1 MAKTSETEL
10 GLAAMRFLATRPAG
24 QATMRTIIKRLPSFI
39 ALTAE
44 DREPSGVRRGEQMWE
59 QRVRN
64 LKSHDNTEGNILAE
78 GLVERPTRGNYRL
91 TEAGYIHIRKI
102 NNREG

>member
-10 GLAAMRFLATRPAG
+10 GLAVMRFLATRPNG
-24 QATMRTIIKRLPSFI
+24 QATMRTIIKRLPEHI

-44 DREPSGVRRGEQMWE
+44 DHEQSGVRLGEEMWE

-64 LKSHDNTEGNILAE
+64 LKSHDKTQGNILEE
-78 GLVERPTRGNYRL
+78 GYVDRPSRSNYRL
-91 TEAGYIHIRKI
+91 TNAGRVHLQP
-102 NNREG
+102 